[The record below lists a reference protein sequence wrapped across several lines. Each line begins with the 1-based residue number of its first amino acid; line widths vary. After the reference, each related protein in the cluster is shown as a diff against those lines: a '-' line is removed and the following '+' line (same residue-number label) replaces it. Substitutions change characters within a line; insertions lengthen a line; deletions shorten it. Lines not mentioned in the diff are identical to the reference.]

1 MVKNTNA
8 VLRSIVL
15 ACVFCITAFSSFA
28 AGVVDRS
35 FGTDGSVRMPIG
47 QQSILID
54 ILFVPGGKIAAVS
67 FSDYG
72 VLNIA
77 RFNPNGQPDTT
88 FGNQGLL
95 SIPAPNF
102 RVYAAA
108 VLADGKILLG
118 GSYFPGGNAVDFF
131 LTRLNADGSPD
142 TTFGSAGIVSI
153 NQGSFDVINR
163 IAIQSDGKIVG
174 AGYTSD
180 AGGFQAV
187 LRLNAN
193 GSLDPTF
200 GGGISFFR
208 FPPYPHS
215 SPRQLQTVK
224 ILGDGSILTAA
235 PINFAHPTGIA
246 LGIGIARL
254 TSTGSLDQSF
264 GTQGTSLA
272 SRPAPNGY
280 NEIVDLELMP
290 AGRFVAAYTS
300 GVTVFEATGSFVRD
314 LPFEATWITRMPG
327 GNLLGAGD
335 NPLPAARVGG
345 IKVYTD
351 QGIIG
356 RASMT
361 GRPFAAPDGR
371 IILGRIDSITNELN
385 LTALSR
391 LTSQGTRMADFDRDD
406 KTDLAI
412 QRGSYFFAQKSGGG
426 MTFNLQ
432 TFFGASVIPEMS
444 EQRLPNLLLDRNTVV
459 FAIRGIPNV
468 SGGMYRRISESSG
481 ELYFGA
487 IWGLAG
493 DIPTGGDF
501 DGNGQLDMTVFRPSD
516 GVWYSIFGENDQFR
530 FVSWGTAGD
539 KPVPADYDYDGK
551 TDFAVYRPST
561 GTWWIKRSS
570 DGGSVA
576 VKFGV
581 AADIPVTGDYDAD
594 GRADLTVYR
603 PSEGNWYQ
611 YLTTEGFRV
620 IRFGLAGDI
629 PVPGDYDGD
638 GRHDIALYR
647 GGVWYL
653 LKSREGFAALTMPAI
668 IGTTVDDVP
677 VSTRYDQ

>member
-1 MVKNTNA
+1 
-8 VLRSIVL
+8 LLS
-15 ACVFCITAFSSFA
+15 ACVFCITAVGAFA
-28 AGVVDRS
+28 AGVADRS

-47 QQSILID
+47 QQSGLID
-54 ILFVPGGKIAAVS
+54 ILFVPGGKIAAVMY
-67 FSDYG
+67 SDYG
-72 VLNIA
+72 YVKIA
-77 RFNPNGQPDTT
+77 RFQSNGQADVT
-88 FGNQGLL
+88 FGVQGLL
-95 SIPAPNF
+95 TIPAPNY
-102 RVYAAA
+102 RVYDAA
-108 VLADGKILLG
+108 VLADGKILLA

-131 LTRLNADGSPD
+131 VARLNPDGSIDP
-142 TTFGSAGIVSI
+142 TFGNAGIFTV
-153 NQGSFDVINR
+153 NQGTYDQINR
-163 IAIQSDGKIVG
+163 IVIQPDGKIVG

-180 AGGFQAV
+180 AGGYQAV
-187 LRLNAN
+187 IRLNSN
-193 GSLDPTF
+193 GTPDTSF
-200 GGGISFFR
+200 NGGMAFFR
-208 FPPYPHS
+208 FPLYPHS

-246 LGIGIARL
+246 LGVGIARL
-254 TSTGSLDQSF
+254 TPSGQLDETF

-280 NEIVDLELMP
+280 NENVDLELMA

-300 GVTVFEATGSFVRD
+300 GVTVFESTGSFVRD
-314 LPFEATWITRMPG
+314 LPFEATWIERMPNG
-327 GNLLGAGD
+327 SLLGSGD

-345 IKVYTD
+345 IKVYSD
-351 QGIIG
+351 QSVIG
-356 RASMT
+356 RAST
-361 GRPFAAPDGR
+361 PGRPFAAPDGR
-371 IILGRIDSITNELN
+371 IIVGRIDSDTNELV
-385 LTALSR
+385 LTALLR

-412 QRGSYFFAQKSGGG
+412 QRWSYFFAQKSGGG
-426 MTFNLQ
+426 IIANLQ
-432 TFFGASVIPEMS
+432 TFFGATVIPEMS
-444 EQRLPNLLLDRNTVV
+444 EQRRPNLLLDRNTIV
-459 FAIRGIPNV
+459 FALRGIPNV
-468 SGGMYRRISESSG
+468 SGGLYRRISDTTG
-481 ELYFGA
+481 EIYFNSV
-487 IWGLAG
+487 WGSPG

-501 DGNGQLDMTVFRPSD
+501 DGNGQVDMTVFRPSD

-581 AADIPVTGDYDAD
+581 ASDIPITGDYDAD

-647 GGVWYL
+647 SGVWYL
-653 LKSREGFAALTMPAI
+653 LKSRDGFAAVMMPAA

-677 VSTRYDQ
+677 VSVRYDQ